1 MLTSTERINAIADY
15 NADGRPREYLI
26 MDDIY
31 YVPTNALVIG
41 DPLCPSCNQPISHMI
56 FTGVIQLR
64 TDHGRT
70 TMLYHK
76 NCFYHVFDISAELD
90 GYFGDTGASM
100 VIAKHVPEY
109 EKMIEA
115 TKSALA
121 KALHAARAGQPIN
134 LIGIDIGRPT

>member
-1 MLTSTERINAIADY
+1 MLTSTELIERINAIANC

-56 FTGVIQLR
+56 FTKVIQLR

-90 GYFGDTGASM
+90 REMQLGIGHPAYRGVQRDVYRKMSPLAQQRVKGA
-100 VIAKHVPEY
+100 KP
-109 EKMIEA
+109 
-115 TKSALA
+115 
-121 KALHAARAGQPIN
+121 
-134 LIGIDIGRPT
+134 